1 MLTRRISQSGAAF
14 WPFFISVNQRLTFS
28 ASGRAPDPRVQKNKV
43 FKGFYY
49 LYQNSNCAESTW
61 FQSPSGVCALEQP
74 FPGWEKTWV
83 AEAGPPGPGL
93 NLEHRLPLFPGGLGA
108 SAAGKPLLSG
118 LPSAPP
124 ATKRCLLCA
133 KH

>member
-49 LYQNSNCAESTW
+49 LYQNSNCPESTW
-61 FQSPSGVCALEQP
+61 FQNPSGVCALEQ
-74 FPGWEKTWV
+74 
-83 AEAGPPGPGL
+83 
-93 NLEHRLPLFPGGLGA
+93 RLSP
-108 SAAGKPLLSG
+108 SG
-118 LPSAPP
+118 RRPVWQKLVLPAQV
-124 ATKRCLLCA
+124 
-133 KH
+133 